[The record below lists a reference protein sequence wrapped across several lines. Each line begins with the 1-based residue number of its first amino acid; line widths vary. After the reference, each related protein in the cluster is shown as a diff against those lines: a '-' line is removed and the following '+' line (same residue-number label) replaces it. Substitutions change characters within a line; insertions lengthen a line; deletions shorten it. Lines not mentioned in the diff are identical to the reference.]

1 MVRLALHSRR
11 SRSVH
16 HLGAVRRHDPR
27 GVCLRLC
34 VRAGR
39 QDRYLQIVGHPRGRH
54 HRVRRAA
61 VPLSAERSVPAAA
74 GVQPVISTAIT
85 DLWYGF
91 GVALEPHNL
100 MYCFL
105 GVLVGNLVGVLP
117 GMGPVATIS
126 ILLPLTF
133 GMPPVPAILMLSGV
147 YYGAQYGGAICSIL
161 LNLPCHP
168 PHAVTCLDGFPLT
181 KQGKGGTA
189 LGITIIAA
197 FIGASFG
204 ITEMI
209 FLAPFLVSV
218 ALKFGPA
225 EVCSLMLVGLLAGST
240 LAKGSPLNGIAM
252 TVLGLFI
259 GIVGSDIETGTP
271 RFTFG
276 IAELFDG
283 VEIIALALGMFGIAE
298 FMNSINNTESVDLRY
313 AKVGISDMFP
323 SKADLKLAFWPMIRG
338 TFIGSLCALI
348 PGTGPTIASFVS
360 YAAEKKISRTPERF
374 GHGAIEGVAC
384 PEASTHSSVQGDFI
398 PTMSLGIPGDTVMAL
413 LLGALII
420 HGIVPGP
427 QLISQHAD
435 IFWGLIASFWIGN
448 ILLVILNVPMI
459 GLWVKLLIIPYR
471 YIYPSAMFFVCI
483 VVYAANNDMFQ
494 VGETMF
500 IGVVGYILLRLDFHP
515 APILLGFVLGP
526 RFEEN
531 FRGSLL
537 ISRGDL
543 LTFVERPISA
553 FFLLICVVLIAAQIY
568 VWLRKPKI
576 LAEEK
581 AIEAE
586 VPATRYS
593 ELAG

>member
-1 MVRLALHSRR
+1 
-11 SRSVH
+11 
-16 HLGAVRRHDPR
+16 
-27 GVCLRLC
+27 
-34 VRAGR
+34 
-39 QDRYLQIVGHPRGRH
+39 
-54 HRVRRAA
+54 
-61 VPLSAERSVPAAA
+61 
-74 GVQPVISTAIT
+74 VISTAIT

-133 GMPPVPAILMLSGV
+133 GMQPVPAILMLSGV

-209 FLAPFLVSV
+209 FLAPFLVKM
-218 ALKFGPA
+218 ALEFGPA

-240 LAKGSPLNGIAM
+240 LAKGSPLKGIAM
-252 TVLGLFI
+252 TVLGLLV
-259 GIVGSDIETGTP
+259 GIVGSDIETGQP

-276 IAELFDG
+276 ITELFDG

-298 FMNSINNTESVDLRY
+298 FMNSINNTETVDMKY

-360 YAAEKKISRTPERF
+360 YATEKKISKTPERF

-459 GLWVKLLIIPYR
+459 GLWVKLLSIPYR
-471 YIYPSAMFFVCI
+471 YLYPSAMFFVCI
-483 VVYAANNDMFQ
+483 GVYAANNDMFQ
-494 VGETMF
+494 VGETAGDRRGR
-500 IGVVGYILLRLDFHP
+500 IHP
-515 APILLGFVLGP
+515 AAP
-526 RFEEN
+526 RFPSGADPARLRARAAL
-531 FRGSLL
+531 RGKLPAQPLDLPRRPDDLHRASDQRVLPPDL
-537 ISRGDL
+537 RGADHGPDL
-543 LTFVERPISA
+543 CL
-553 FFLLICVVLIAAQIY
+553 AAQ
-568 VWLRKPKI
+568 
-576 LAEEK
+576 AEDHHRGK
-581 AIEAE
+581 GDRGPGAGHAIFGTGRWRRRSWSGSRRR
-586 VPATRYS
+586 PARTAATVSRS
-593 ELAG
+593 IP